1 MATRKQT
8 VTTLLQKALLDGG
21 KMNIALYEYELE
33 EHFHT
38 WYKELIADREDYVFV
53 VTENSG
59 HVAMVLIAK
68 DKTLYINEE
77 AREKLSMLWKLNYK
91 NNMRILI
98 PKIVDDLSKGFLS
111 VNGVVVVDNSK
122 GRRLGSKGFGN

>member
-1 MATRKQT
+1 MARRKQT

-21 KMNIALYEYELE
+21 KMDIALYEYELE

-38 WYKELIADREDYVFV
+38 WYKGLIADREDYVFV

-77 AREKLSMLWKLNYK
+77 AREKLSMLWKLNYE

-98 PKIVDDLSKGFLS
+98 PKIVEDLDSGFLS
-111 VNGVVVVDNSK
+111 VNGVVVVDKSK
-122 GRRLGSKGFGN
+122 SRRLRGKGFGN